1 MSYENDEIEMA
12 LLDLLNRKTMAY
24 ILQDLQCRRCLEVKK
39 DNIKELCSCGG
50 NFKTLITKKEMI
62 IFAMVHK
69 IVAVKCQMEILMEA
83 LENTNLLESTEPVE

>member
-50 NFKTLITKKEMI
+50 DFKTLISKKEMTV
-62 IFAMVHK
+62 FVMVHK
-69 IVAVKCQMEILMEA
+69 TVAVKCQMEILQEA
-83 LENTNLLESTEPVE
+83 LENTGLIEVTEVLD